1 MTMGCAFS
9 KDVYRMMIIRLMSEQ
24 DLSFA
29 AESTAAEGWASE
41 TRGVFESLMAYHPE
55 GCFIAE
61 ENGQRVGMIAALPYR
76 TTGFLGELVV
86 RKDARGNMV
95 GPRLFHHAIQ
105 YLQDR
110 GIESIYLDGV
120 EAATPYYAHVG
131 FRRIC
136 RSLRFIGPIEGRAH
150 SSVRPMRAQDLDA
163 VALMDQ
169 KYFGDDRRFFLE
181 WKWSHYPAYCKVM
194 ESGNRITGFILGM
207 KGEGIVCAGPWVVQE
222 SVQRPVDLLE
232 SLALETGDTEIRIGV
247 LENNK
252 RALQAVQ
259 AIPSLRT
266 QHAIWRMV
274 LGTSDRLGV
283 SEACWAIGS
292 PAKG

>member
-1 MTMGCAFS
+1 
-9 KDVYRMMIIRLMSEQ
+9 MIIRLMNEH

-41 TRGVFESLMAYHPE
+41 TREVIESLMAYHPG

-61 ENGQRVGMIAALPYR
+61 ENGQRIGMIVALPYR
-76 TTGFLGELVV
+76 TTGFLGELIV
-86 RKDARGNMV
+86 RKDARGKMV

-110 GIESIYLDGV
+110 GIDSIYLDGV

-163 VALMDQ
+163 VLSMDREA
-169 KYFGDDRRFFLE
+169 FGDDRRFFLE
-181 WKWSHYPAYCKVM
+181 WKWSRYPAYCKVL
-194 ESGNRITGFILGM
+194 ESENRIAGYIFGM
-207 KGEGIVCAGPWVVQE
+207 RGRGIVCAGPWVVHE

-232 SLALETGDTEIRIGV
+232 SLALETGETEIRIGV

-252 RALQAVQ
+252 RALQAVR

-274 LGTSDRLGV
+274 LGESDRLGA
-283 SEACWAIGS
+283 SEVCWAIGS